1 MVAERSNTPPF
12 RGGIEG
18 DIFRIIIPLWCGD
31 SNFPQVEEE
40 LERGETAAAF
50 VIPWEH
56 YKTETVKDGFKK
68 WLNFSHSLEKIRKIK
83 ENRMPE
89 EKKYGLKAARCAPQF
104 SNR

>member
-50 VIPWEH
+50 VIP
-56 YKTETVKDGFKK
+56 
-68 WLNFSHSLEKIRKIK
+68 
-83 ENRMPE
+83 
-89 EKKYGLKAARCAPQF
+89 
-104 SNR
+104 